1 MVDIVPI
8 EQIVSKIYW
17 LRSVKVM
24 LDRDLAELYEVETR
38 ILKRNV
44 RRHIKRFPDDFM
56 FELSYQEF
64 ASLRSQIGTSNRG
77 GTRYMPMAFTEQGVA
92 MHADKMRQLTAVYL
106 FESNWKRQ
114 YTDRGVRKLLEKYV
128 ERAGIKRSI
137 SPHRLRHFLLTWLK
151 KQGIDDSFIQPY
163 SGHSTRQSLEVYS
176 KLSIKEAQKEYD
188 RVIDRFPV

>member
-17 LRSVKVM
+17 LRGVKVM

-64 ASLRSQIGTSNRG
+64 ASLRSQIGISKRG
-77 GTRYMPMAFTEQGVA
+77 GTRYKPMAFTEQGLA
-92 MHADKMRQLTAVYL
+92 MLSGILNSDRAIEVNIQIMRAFV
-106 FESNWKRQ
+106 
-114 YTDRGVRKLLEKYV
+114 
-128 ERAGIKRSI
+128 
-137 SPHRLRHFLLTWLK
+137 RLRHIITDNAELK
-151 KQGIDDSFIQPY
+151 RSLDELRNQTEERFQVVFTVLDQLDSHSNEAKRKIGFI
-163 SGHSTRQSLEVYS
+163 ED
-176 KLSIKEAQKEYD
+176 ED
-188 RVIDRFPV
+188 

>member
-8 EQIVSKIYW
+8 EQIVSKIYL
-17 LRSVKVM
+17 LRGVKVM

-92 MHADKMRQLTAVYL
+92 MLSGILNSDRAIEVNIQIMRAFV
-106 FESNWKRQ
+106 
-114 YTDRGVRKLLEKYV
+114 
-128 ERAGIKRSI
+128 
-137 SPHRLRHFLLTWLK
+137 RLRHIIADNAELK
-151 KQGIDDSFIQPY
+151 RALDELRNQTEERFQVVFTVLDQLVSHNDEAKRKIGFI
-163 SGHSTRQSLEVYS
+163 ED
-176 KLSIKEAQKEYD
+176 ED
-188 RVIDRFPV
+188 